1 MKLEVIRVMDDEGRV
16 VHPERE
22 PKLTGDELRR
32 LFRAITLQRILDDRM
47 MRLQRVGRIGFYLSC
62 IGEEAVVY
70 GTAHALRDEADD
82 RLLVL
87 REIRDLE
94 IAVPPPESISYH
106 DLIYVQ
112 RLSGRANIEI
122 AGRVPERAAGSA
134 DVWRFR
140 AAGDL
145 FLQIEEGGGRVFMLA
160 GESVHRGMIDVLP
173 GR

>member
-1 MKLEVIRVMDDEGRV
+1 MRINPKDVVSYAGRDYIV
-16 VHPERE
+16 E
-22 PKLTGDELRR
+22 
-32 LFRAITLQRILDDRM
+32 
-47 MRLQRVGRIGFYLSC
+47 
-62 IGEEAVVY
+62 
-70 GTAHALRDEADD
+70 GTATYHLGGKSFLLARAVDGEIVFWIEALRDEADD

-112 RLSGRANIEI
+112 RLSGRASIEI
-122 AGRVPERAAGSA
+122 AGRVPERTAGSA
-134 DVWRFR
+134 DVWRYR

>member
-1 MKLEVIRVMDDEGRV
+1 MKMQVRDAVSYAGRDYVVEGVLDYEAGGQTWQLARAV
-16 VHPERE
+16 DGDAVLWIE
-22 PKLTGDELRR
+22 P
-32 LFRAITLQRILDDRM
+32 
-47 MRLQRVGRIGFYLSC
+47 
-62 IGEEAVVY
+62 
-70 GTAHALRDEADD
+70 LRDDSDD

-106 DLIYVQ
+106 DLMYVQ
-112 RLSGRANIEI
+112 RLSGRATIEI

-134 DVWRFR
+134 DVWRYR

>member
-1 MKLEVIRVMDDEGRV
+1 MKIQLKDVISYAGRDYIVEGIATYHLAGKTSTLARAV
-16 VHPERE
+16 D
-22 PKLTGDELRR
+22 GDLI
-32 LFRAITLQRILDDRM
+32 FWI
-47 MRLQRVGRIGFYLSC
+47 
-62 IGEEAVVY
+62 EAPRPDV
-70 GTAHALRDEADD
+70 TAD

-94 IAVPPPESISYH
+94 IAVPPPESISYR
-106 DLIYVQ
+106 DLTYVQ
-112 RLSGRANIEI
+112 RLSGRATVEL
-122 AGRVPERAAGSA
+122 AGDVPERAAGSA
-134 DVWRFR
+134 DVWRYR

>member
-1 MKLEVIRVMDDEGRV
+1 MRINPKDVVSYAGR
-16 VHPERE
+16 
-22 PKLTGDELRR
+22 D
-32 LFRAITLQRILDDRM
+32 
-47 MRLQRVGRIGFYLSC
+47 YLV
-62 IGEEAVVY
+62 E
-70 GTAHALRDEADD
+70 GTATYHLGGKTFLLARAVDGEIVFWIEAQRDESDD

-87 REIRDLE
+87 REVRDLE

-112 RLSGRANIEI
+112 RLSGRASIEI
-122 AGRVPERAAGSA
+122 AGRVPDRTAGSA
-134 DVWRFR
+134 DVWRYR

-145 FLQIEEGGGRVFMLA
+145 YLQIEEGSGRVFMLA